1 MNIEQIAKILTLHS
15 VPYRIE
21 GGRIYADTMAAGSA
35 PFEETEDLT
44 DCTCSQLYAWL
55 GY

>member
-1 MNIEQIAKILTLHS
+1 MTIEQIAKILTLHS
-15 VPYRIE
+15 VPHLIRS
-21 GGRIYADTMAAGSA
+21 GRIYADIMTAFST

-44 DCTCSQLYAWL
+44 DYTSSQLYAWL

>member
-1 MNIEQIAKILTLHS
+1 MNIERIAEILTLHS

-21 GGRIYADTMAAGSA
+21 GGRIYADTMAAGSD
-35 PFEETEDLT
+35 PFEETADLT
-44 DCTCSQLYAWL
+44 DYTCSQLYAWL

>member
-1 MNIEQIAKILTLHS
+1 MNIERIAEILTLHS

-21 GGRIYADTMAAGSA
+21 GGRIYADTMAAGSTL
-35 PFEETEDLT
+35 FEEVEDLT
-44 DCTCSQLYAWL
+44 GYTRSQLYAWL